1 MTRCPYPAART
12 VVAITALVTV
22 TLGLGFPAAATPT
35 AGAGAGADAVNP
47 SRPKAA
53 VHPDVDAAA
62 AAGETLD
69 VIVELTSEAPADAP
83 LASTEAAA
91 RRAAN
96 RAGVDRVTR
105 GLPAGSL
112 RKVRDTEHFSLVNL
126 RLSADGLDALRR
138 SPDVARV
145 GMNRAHPAA
154 LASSVPHIGGDVAFT
169 SGFTGTGQTV
179 AILDTGV
186 DAAHPFLGGRVVA
199 EACFSTHD
207 PVRNIEGFCP
217 GADNTMATGPGSGAP
232 CSLGGCGHGTH
243 VAGIAAG
250 KGDSFNGVAP
260 EATII
265 SVQVFSK
272 VDSAA
277 ACGGSAPCEL
287 FYDFD
292 LTRGLDFVFG
302 LTGTY
307 DIAAAN
313 MSLGG
318 FYLPGYCDFN
328 AQKVPIDK
336 LRSKGV
342 ASVIASGNDGQKN
355 GISLPG
361 CISTAVSVGA
371 TDKFNDTVAGFSNSS
386 KYLGLLAPGLSI
398 SSSVPGGGFGFK
410 SGTSM
415 ATPHVV
421 GAFAVLRQAYPTMTV
436 TDRLSILRATGWPVT
451 DPSNGIT
458 TPRIR
463 IDAAV
468 RPPTFH
474 PVDPVRLLDTRDGTG
489 TDTGGLPLGA
499 GAMVDLAVLG
509 SGGVP
514 TSGVSGVVLN
524 VTGVLPSDTTHLTV
538 YPTGFAKPDTSN
550 VNLTAFDI
558 RPNLVTAKVGA
569 GGKVTIA
576 NNSGTIHV
584 LADVA
589 GWLDDGGVHDTGS
602 HHETSLPTRV
612 ADTRDGTGGV
622 PVGKLGGGQTITV
635 DIGAACA
642 SPGAVGASI
651 NLTASAPDTATHLTA
666 YPAGSPLPLV
676 SNVNVEAGETAPNFA
691 MVKLSATGLLG
702 ITNHSGNTDV
712 IVDLFG
718 CEIPGTSA
726 DLGGRIVASEP
737 ARVVDTRSGLGVP
750 TPGKVPGISGVAVQ
764 LGGRGG
770 VPSANVR
777 GVIVNITATGSTA
790 GSHVS
795 VAPTGLSLSV
805 VLQLANTSVLNFDA
819 GQTVANQVI
828 APVGPDGQ
836 LVLANFVGE
845 THLIVD
851 VVGWVTD

>member
-1 MTRCPYPAART
+1 MTLRSVAVARTLVGLVSACTLTMAFNPPPLHAATTGVTPLGRPAA
-12 VVAITALVTV
+12 V
-22 TLGLGFPAAATPT
+22 
-35 AGAGAGADAVNP
+35 
-47 SRPKAA
+47 
-53 VHPDVDAAA
+53 VHPDVEAAA
-62 AAGETLD
+62 SRGESLD
-69 VIVELTSEAPADAP
+69 VIVSLSAAAPADAP
-83 LASTEAAA
+83 VGSAEAGV
-91 RRAAN
+91 RRAGA
-96 RAGVDRVTR
+96 RAAVDRVTR
-105 GLPAGSL
+105 SLPSGSL
-112 RKVRDTEHFSLVNL
+112 RSVRGTENFALANL
-126 RLSADGLDALRR
+126 RLSADGLEALRR
-138 SPDVARV
+138 SPDVREIGV
-145 GMNRAHPAA
+145 NRAHPAA
-154 LASSVPHIGGDVAFT
+154 LAASVPHIGGDVAAG
-169 SGFTGTGQTV
+169 SGFTGSGQTV

-186 DAAHPFLGGRVVA
+186 DATHPFLGGRVVA
-199 EACFSTHD
+199 EACFSTND
-207 PVRNIEGFCP
+207 PDRNIEGFCP
-217 GADNTMATGPGSGAP
+217 GADNTTATGAGSGAP
-232 CSLGGCGHGTH
+232 CSLSSCSHGTH

-250 KGDSFNGVAP
+250 KGDSFTGVAP

-265 SVQVFSK
+265 SVQVFSR
-272 VDSAA
+272 VDSTTT
-277 ACGGSAPCEL
+277 CGGSAPCTL

-302 LTGTY
+302 LTGSY
-307 DIAAAN
+307 NIAAAN

-318 FYLPGYCDFN
+318 FYLPGFCDFN

-371 TDKFNDTVAGFSNSS
+371 TDKFSDSVAGFSNSS
-386 KYLGLLAPGLSI
+386 KYLSLLAPGLSI
-398 SSSVPGGGFGFK
+398 NSSVPGGGFGFK

-421 GAFAVLRQAYPTMTV
+421 GAFAVLRQAYPDMTV
-436 TDRLSILRATGWPVT
+436 TDRISILRATGLPVT
-451 DPSNGIT
+451 DVSNGIT

-463 IDAAV
+463 LDAAV

-474 PVDPVRLLDTRDGTG
+474 PIDPVRLLDTRDGTG
-489 TDTGGLPLGA
+489 TNTAGLPLGPG
-499 GAMVDLAVLG
+499 GALDLLVRG
-509 SGGVP
+509 VGGIP
-514 TSGVSGVVLN
+514 ATGVSGVVLN
-524 VTGVLPSDTTHLTV
+524 VTGVLPSDNTHLTV
-538 YPTGFAKPDTSN
+538 YPAGFPKPDTSN
-550 VNLTAFDI
+550 LNLVAFDI
-558 RPNLVTAKVGA
+558 RPNLVTAKIGA
-569 GGKVTIA
+569 GGKVTLA
-576 NNSGTIHV
+576 NSSGTVHV
-584 LADVA
+584 LADLA
-589 GWLDDGGVHDTGS
+589 GWIDDGGVLDTGT
-602 HHETSLPTRV
+602 HHEASLPTRI

-622 PVGKLGGGQTITV
+622 PTAKVGAGQAITV
-635 DIGAACA
+635 DV
-642 SPGAVGASI
+642 GAVCATLGAVAASI
-651 NLTASAPDTATHLTA
+651 NLTATAPDAPTHLTA
-666 YPAGSPLPLV
+666 YPAGAALPNV
-676 SNVNVEAGETAPNFA
+676 SNVNVDAGETSPNFA
-691 MVKLSATGLLG
+691 MVKLSAGGTLS
-702 ITNHSGNTDV
+702 ITNNAGNTDI

-726 DLGGRIVASEP
+726 DLGGRMVPSEP

-750 TPGKVPGISGVAVQ
+750 VAGKVPGISGIAVQ

-777 GVIVNITATGSTA
+777 AVIVNITATGSTA

-836 LVLANFVGE
+836 MVIANFVGE